1 MKKFFLNISLIITS
15 WFGFSFASV
24 SQVVAQ
30 TTSPICEI
38 FPFLKG
44 IRLFGGV
51 CVINEDNIGLGLS
64 EFTRGVLA
72 ILRFAASMIF
82 VVIVAIAVFVIIKSS
97 IKIILSNGDPQKVKD
112 AQDGIKSVFWGIT
125 WLILGIVGLVILL
138 TFFQSTG
145 ALQIQNEGRN
155 FDIWQLLQSA
165 FTGN

>member
-1 MKKFFLNISLIITS
+1 MKKIFFNISLIITS
-15 WFGFSFASV
+15 SLALIFSSI
-24 SQVVAQ
+24 SQVAAQ
-30 TTSPICEI
+30 TASPICEV

-44 IRLFGGV
+44 IQLFGGM
-51 CVINEDNIGLGLS
+51 CTINEDRVGLGLS
-64 EFTRGVLA
+64 EVVRGVLA

-97 IKIILSNGDPQKVKD
+97 IKIILSNGDSQKVKD